1 MLLITVVT
9 ATLSFSLSV
18 HKILV
23 EIMETYIT
31 LEIEVIKTRDI

>member
-18 HKILV
+18 RKILV
-23 EIMETYIT
+23 DIMETYII